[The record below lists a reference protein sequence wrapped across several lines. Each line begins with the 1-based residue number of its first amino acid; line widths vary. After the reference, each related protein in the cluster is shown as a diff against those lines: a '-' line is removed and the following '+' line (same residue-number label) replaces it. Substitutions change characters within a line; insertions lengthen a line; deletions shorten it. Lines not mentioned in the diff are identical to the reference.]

1 MCWGAEIRTPGVTA
15 KPPIKPMGLFE
26 RLTGN
31 VRLSVPKK
39 TAHLPYPA
47 TRADASL
54 LLKRQMEVIE
64 MKRLMQ
70 RGGVAAATVAAI
82 ALSLVQVA
90 LAAPVS
96 PSAPT
101 GIDVPA
107 GNKVFLVGHA
117 VGVQIYV
124 CGATASGYGWSF
136 VAPRADLYDDRGKL
150 IATHFAGPTWR
161 TMDGS
166 YVKGQVV
173 NRATVDSAS
182 IPWLLLSATV
192 TGGTDGDRLADT
204 TYIQRVAT
212 IGGLAP
218 AAAACFAGTAGTI
231 QEVAYSA
238 DYYFWKAT
246 GA

>member
-1 MCWGAEIRTPGVTA
+1 
-15 KPPIKPMGLFE
+15 
-26 RLTGN
+26 
-31 VRLSVPKK
+31 
-39 TAHLPYPA
+39 
-47 TRADASL
+47 
-54 LLKRQMEVIE
+54 
-64 MKRLMQ
+64 MKRLMY
-70 RGGVAAATVAAI
+70 RSGVVAVTVAAI
-82 ALSLVQVA
+82 ALSLAQA
-90 LAAPVS
+90 AAAAPS
-96 PSAPT
+96 PPSVPT

-124 CGATASGYGWSF
+124 CGSTASGYGWSF
-136 VAPRADLYDDRGKL
+136 VAPRADLYDDNGKL
-150 IATHFAGPTWR
+150 IATHFAGPTWQAK
-161 TMDGS
+161 DGS

-173 NRATVDSAS
+173 NRATVGSTA

-218 AAAACFAGTAGTI
+218 AATMCAAGTAGSV
-231 QEVAYSA
+231 QEVPYLA
-238 DYYFWKAT
+238 DYYFWKAI